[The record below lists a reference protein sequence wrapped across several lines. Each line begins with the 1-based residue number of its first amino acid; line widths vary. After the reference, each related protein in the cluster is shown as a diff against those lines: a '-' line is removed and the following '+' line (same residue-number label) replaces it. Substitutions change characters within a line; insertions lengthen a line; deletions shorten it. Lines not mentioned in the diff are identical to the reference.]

1 VQPFPGSRIVLPVAG
16 PGGNAGSA
24 AAEGRAISD
33 EPKNEVAP
41 ALADEA
47 DLVHRAQADPE
58 AFGTL
63 YETHYQ
69 TVLNYLY
76 RLTLSVALAEQLTSN
91 TFFKALRGLPT
102 YRPRPHVPFRSW
114 LYRIATNEARM
125 HWRARKGSR
134 ETPLPP
140 DENDLSRLIFASTA
154 AESPEEV
161 QEKQR
166 RFALI
171 HRALARLSDPYQE
184 VLTLRYFEGLA
195 LEEIAGVLEKPLGT
209 VKSLVHRGL
218 ARLSAAVTKLDA
230 TE

>member
-1 VQPFPGSRIVLPVAG
+1 MQPFPTSRIVQLVAARG
-16 PGGNAGSA
+16 GSA
-24 AAEGRAISD
+24 GGGATEDRAISD
-33 EPKNEVAP
+33 EPDNEVAP
-41 ALADEA
+41 APLDEA
-47 DLVHRAQADPE
+47 ELVRRAQADPE
-58 AFGTL
+58 AFGDL
-63 YETHYQ
+63 YEAHYQ

-76 RLTLSVALAEQLTSN
+76 HLTLSVALAEELTSN

-102 YRPRPHVPFRSW
+102 YCPRPHVPFRSW

-125 HWRARKGSR
+125 YWRARKGPH

-140 DENDLSRLIFASTA
+140 DENDLSRLTFAAA

-166 RFALI
+166 RFALV
-171 HRALARLSDPYQE
+171 HRALAGLPEPYQA
-184 VLTLRYFEGLA
+184 VLTLRYFEGLG
-195 LEEIAGVLEKPLGT
+195 LEEIAEVLEKPLGT

-218 ARLSAAVTKLDA
+218 ARLSAIVAKLDA